1 MKVNSVLDVF
11 GGIILLAIIATLA
24 LHPKVV
30 TSTVG
35 GFTSAIAAAKG

>member
-30 TSTVG
+30 STTAG
-35 GFTSAIAAAKG
+35 AFTGAIAAAKG

>member
-1 MKVNSVLDVF
+1 MKVNSVFDIA

-30 TSTVG
+30 GSTAG
-35 GFTSAIAAAKG
+35 AFTGAIKAAKS